1 MKPVITA
8 ALVQALRTRTG
19 AGMMDCKKAL
29 SEANGDIELAVECL
43 QKAGQM
49 QADKKASRVAAEG
62 LIAVAY
68 NPERAVLFEVN
79 CETDFV
85 SRDDHFKGFTEQL
98 AQLLL
103 ANPSVNT
110 VPDLL
115 ACSLGESDHSVEAE
129 RQQLVAKL
137 GENIQI
143 RRLAVMNAHLGI
155 HVGGYVHMGRVG
167 VILEL
172 QGGDQTLAKDLA
184 MHIVANETLAIS
196 VDDLPQEMLASKRA
210 LFTEQL
216 EASGKPS
223 AVLEKMVNDRLE
235 KFIDESILL
244 RQPFM
249 KDPSITVQDLLKR
262 VNAQAVRFER
272 FVLGEGVEKHVENF
286 AETVL
291 AQIKSS

>member
-8 ALVQALRTRTG
+8 TLVQALRARTG

-29 SEANGDIELAVECL
+29 SETNGDLELAVEFL

-62 LIAVAY
+62 LIAVTY
-68 NPERAVLFEVN
+68 NSERAVLLEVN

-85 SRDDHFKGFTEQL
+85 SRDDHFKVFTEQL
-98 AQLLL
+98 AQLLS
-103 ANPSVNT
+103 ANLVVNSVD
-110 VPDLL
+110 DLL
-115 ACSLGESDHSVEAE
+115 ACIFAGADHSVEAE

-143 RRLAVMNAHLGI
+143 RRLAVINAHPGI

-167 VILEL
+167 VIIEL

-184 MHIVANETLAIS
+184 MHIVANDTLAIS
-196 VDDLPQEMLASKRA
+196 VDDLTPEMLASKRA
-210 LFTEQL
+210 LFAEQL
-216 EASGKPS
+216 EASGKPA
-223 AVLEKMVNDRLE
+223 AVLEKMVNERLE

-249 KDPSITVQDLLKR
+249 KDPSITVQELLKR
-262 VNAQAVRFER
+262 ANAKVLRFER
-272 FVLGEGVEKHVENF
+272 FVLGEGIEKQVENF
-286 AETVL
+286 AETVM